1 MLLSCEKYS
10 LLSNLEESNAQIVEE
25 FEKQLDVNE
34 KVLSDLHEV
43 ELRLREMVDDKLAA
57 VVTPADVATP
67 PPSSVDVE
75 PSRLSSPPAK
85 VKPVPTL
92 ATRMRRM
99 ELRRQQSSV
108 TPPATSIITLPL
120 SPGCAESPAR
130 SPSPKLQAPKRNT
143 PL

>member
-1 MLLSCEKYS
+1 MRLSCEKYS

-75 PSRLSSPPAK
+75 PSRLSSPTSKGQARADTCDTNEKNGTAAPAI
-85 VKPVPTL
+85 VSDT
-92 ATRMRRM
+92 AGNINYN
-99 ELRRQQSSV
+99 
-108 TPPATSIITLPL
+108 PPIIA
-120 SPGCAESPAR
+120 GMC
-130 SPSPKLQAPKRNT
+130 
-143 PL
+143 